1 MRKGCCLK
9 YLWASCAAVSAAE
22 EDAVPPLLLV
32 SFDGFRADYLNRFPM
47 QNLKHLYSEGVLVEE
62 LTNVFIT
69 KTFPN
74 HYSLVTGLFAESH
87 GILASNMYDPVTH
100 KHFNIRNDSDPLWW
114 SEAEPLWLTALR
126 LRLQDRRLLCG
137 PARTF

>member
-1 MRKGCCLK
+1 MLLEILVGFLCG
-9 YLWASCAAVSAAE
+9 VSAAE

-74 HYSLVTGLFAESH
+74 HYSLVRFFSSFFNVVNA
-87 GILASNMYDPVTH
+87 NM
-100 KHFNIRNDSDPLWW
+100 K
-114 SEAEPLWLTALR
+114 
-126 LRLQDRRLLCG
+126 
-137 PARTF
+137 